1 MLTASLQ
8 ASARSATAADGEIAQ
23 TTVPAVTL
31 AILTGKQEGVA
42 RAAGIFTKN
51 DLINIKLYVK
61 KGLSLP
67 TSQLDVESYIGYRDS
82 GITGLQ
88 PVDIKDLFN
97 QIHNHSFGWDAIE
110 QRSLRQ
116 STDLSIAADRIVST
130 GDSIIAAIEQMP
142 LLVRVKTKLSELS
155 ESQLRDIRYENDDHE
170 IATELGKILS
180 SMKLDILDQKAKTAE
195 VKVLVSDFRIQ
206 IAGGTLQNGSTVSG
220 LEPQVRHKYD
230 LMVKNNLATIIQQ
243 LEDDIKEKNSRIEQ
257 LKADYDKYVGLAFTG
272 AAGGIIGLAITGGIF
287 GDKAEKARKE
297 KNQLIDEVRVLQDR
311 VSGKKALQKAIENLK
326 ADFSDI
332 GTRMV
337 DAEMALNNLE
347 FMWSTMLSQ
356 IESSAQQFGKIND
369 AASLLSFVV
378 DFKTVINPWR
388 PVRDLSTDLVQT
400 FNEGLAEYKKLYQ
413 SN

>member
-8 ASARSATAADGEIAQ
+8 ASARSATAADGDIAQ

-82 GITGLQ
+82 GIAGLQ

-180 SMKLDILDQKAKTAE
+180 SMKQDILDQKAKTAE

-287 GDKAEKARKE
+287 GDKAERARKE

-356 IESSAQQFGKIND
+356 IESSAQQFGKINN

>member
-8 ASARSATAADGEIAQ
+8 ASARSGTAADGDIAQ

-82 GITGLQ
+82 GIAGLQ
-88 PVDIKDLFN
+88 PVDIKELFN

-180 SMKLDILDQKAKTAE
+180 SMKQDILDQKAKTAE

-287 GDKAEKARKE
+287 GDKAERARKE

-356 IESSAQQFGKIND
+356 IESSAQQFGKINN

>member
-8 ASARSATAADGEIAQ
+8 ASARAATAADGDIAQ

-82 GITGLQ
+82 GISGLQ
-88 PVDIKDLFN
+88 PIDIKDLFN
-97 QIHNHSFGWDAIE
+97 QIHNHSFSWDAIE

-142 LLVRVKTKLSELS
+142 LLVRVKTKLGELS

-180 SMKLDILDQKAKTAE
+180 SMKQDIEDQKAKTKD

-206 IAGGTLQNGSTVSG
+206 IAGGTLQNGDTVSG

-230 LMVKNNLATIIQQ
+230 LMVKNNLATIIQT

-287 GDKAEKARKE
+287 GDKAERARKE
-297 KNQLIDEVRVLQDR
+297 KNQLIDEVRVLQDQ
-311 VSGKKALQKAIENLK
+311 VSGKKALQKAIENLQ

-347 FMWSTMLSQ
+347 YMWSTMLSQ
-356 IESSAQQFGKIND
+356 IESSAQQFSKIND
-369 AASLLSFVV
+369 AATLLSFIV

-388 PVRDLSTDLVQT
+388 PVRELSTDLVQT

-413 SN
+413 RN

>member
-8 ASARSATAADGEIAQ
+8 ASTRAATAADGEIAQ

-67 TSQLDVESYIGYRDS
+67 TSQLDVETYIGYRDS
-82 GITGLQ
+82 GIAGLQ

-116 STDLSIAADRIVST
+116 STDLSIAAERIVST

-180 SMKLDILDQKAKTAE
+180 SMKQDILDQKAKTAA

-206 IAGGTLQNGSTVSG
+206 IAGGTLQNGDTVSG

-230 LMVKNNLATIIQQ
+230 LMLKNNLATIIQQ
-243 LEDDIKEKNSRIEQ
+243 LEDDISEKNSRIEQ

-287 GDKAEKARKE
+287 GDKAERARKE
-297 KNQLIDEVRVLQDR
+297 KNQLIDEVRLLQDQ

>member
-8 ASARSATAADGEIAQ
+8 ASARAATAADGDIAQ

-82 GITGLQ
+82 GIAGLQ
-88 PVDIKDLFN
+88 PIDIKDLFN
-97 QIHNHSFGWDAIE
+97 QIHNHSFSWDAIE

-142 LLVRVKTKLSELS
+142 LLVRVKTKLGELS

-180 SMKLDILDQKAKTAE
+180 SMKQDIEDQKAKTKD

-206 IAGGTLQNGSTVSG
+206 IAGGTLQNGDTVSG

-287 GDKAEKARKE
+287 GDKAERARKE
-297 KNQLIDEVRVLQDR
+297 KNQLIDEVRVLQDQ
-311 VSGKKALQKAIENLK
+311 VSGKKALQKAIENLQ

-347 FMWSTMLSQ
+347 YMWSTMLSQ
-356 IESSAQQFGKIND
+356 IESSAQQFSKIND
-369 AASLLSFVV
+369 AATLLSFIV

-388 PVRDLSTDLVQT
+388 PVRELSTDLVQT

-413 SN
+413 RN